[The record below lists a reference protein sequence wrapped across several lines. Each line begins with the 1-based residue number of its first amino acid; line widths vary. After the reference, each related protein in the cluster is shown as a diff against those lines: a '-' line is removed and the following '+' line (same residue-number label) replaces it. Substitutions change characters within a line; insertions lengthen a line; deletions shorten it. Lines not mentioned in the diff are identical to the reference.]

1 MLTRFGWTGIV
12 AAALAMFTLA
22 MVMGA
27 AMDGGRIITPRGVV
41 EGSKSPVPPGVRLHE
56 RNAANPWD
64 DDGTQL
70 PGHSGALVSRVR
82 IIQWDHSVARFD
94 SSTGSIHRFNGDLD
108 KPNVRAQWVPLVRGV
123 NERTSGV
130 LQIQQPHGVHA
141 IDAAFLVD
149 VITGDT
155 WILRRRGANATWEKV
170 EVFR

>member
-1 MLTRFGWTGIV
+1 MLTRFGWTGMF

-41 EGSKSPVPPGVRLHE
+41 EGSKSPVPPGVRLRE
-56 RNAANPWD
+56 QNQWS
-64 DDGTQL
+64 DDGTLL
-70 PGHSGALVSRVR
+70 PGQSGTLVSRVR

-94 SSTGSIHRFNGDLD
+94 SATGSIHRFNGDLD

-130 LQIQQPHGVHA
+130 LQIQHPAGVHA
-141 IDAAFLVD
+141 IDAPFLVD
-149 VITGDT
+149 VMTGDT
-155 WILRRRGANATWEKV
+155 WILRRRGANASWEKV